1 MRYYIQVLGGKVEGR
16 LVFRNLDMAILKARH
31 IARQPQKFVKVF
43 KVDADG
49 NTKRI
54 L

>member
-16 LVFRNLDMAILKARH
+16 LVFGNLDMAILKARH
-31 IARQPQKFVKVF
+31 IAKEPQKIVKVF
-43 KVDADG
+43 KVDEQG